1 MPSDRAGSDPPL
13 TGAQPVEHLVTAL
26 TLDEK
31 ASLTAGADL
40 WSTVAIERLGIP
52 KVWMTDGP
60 NGARGPSLPGEG
72 SAVSTCVPCG
82 TALAATW
89 NPALIE
95 EVGALLGGEARRK
108 GCRILLAP
116 TVNMHRSPL
125 AGRNFEC
132 YSEDPLLAG
141 KVAAAFIRGVQ
152 SRGVA
157 ATVKHFAGNEA
168 ESERMTVSS
177 EIDERTLREIYLL
190 PFELAVREGGTLGV
204 MTAYNRLNGR
214 YCSEQA
220 ELLTGM
226 LRDEWGFEGVVM
238 TDWFA
243 LGSTVGSARAGLDL
257 EMPGPGRIFGPALAA
272 AVRAGQVEE
281 STLDGQ
287 IRRLLTVM
295 ARVGCLDDAP
305 AATPAG
311 ARRSPGAAPTSPTVP
326 TGPDSTRTGTAAGL
340 SPRALPRVAAAEAIV
355 LLANNGVLPI
365 DPTTL
370 RTVAVVGPNADRA
383 QIMGGGSAALNAEHL
398 ITPLDAVRARL
409 GDSVVVV
416 HEPGCAVV
424 RTTPPF
430 GRAGPEPPRPP
441 SPSDPELL
449 GRAAAAVAAAD
460 IAVVVVGTDDTWESE
475 GRDRA
480 SMALP
485 GAQDELVRRLTE
497 VDPNVV
503 VVVNAGAPVS
513 MDWAGRAG
521 AVLQVWFGGQD
532 MAEALVDVLTG
543 ATDPGG
549 RLPVTLPERIE
560 HSPAFGNF
568 PGQNGRIRYGEGVLV
583 GYRWYEARHLPV
595 RFPFG
600 HGLSFTSFVIGP
612 PRSSSP
618 AGTGTRPLVI
628 EVPVTNTGRRGGAE
642 VVQCYVEPAP
652 ARLPRPAKELKAFTK
667 LWADPGQTVLARLEL
682 DDRAFAYWDP
692 GDGAGAAL
700 RSRVPSFLAG
710 PDAIEHRARAGW
722 YIDGGDYRLHI
733 GRSSAD
739 IAHVITVT
747 VGEAG
752 GAQRIGPD

>member
-1 MPSDRAGSDPPL
+1 MASDRAGSDPAL
-13 TGAQPVEHLVTAL
+13 TGAQPVEHLVASL

-52 KVWMTDGP
+52 KLWMTDGP

-89 NPALIE
+89 NPALVE
-95 EVGALLGGEARRK
+95 EVGALLGEEARRK

-141 KVAAAFIRGVQ
+141 KVAAAYIRGVQ

-226 LRDEWGFEGVVM
+226 LRDEWGFDGVVM

-305 AATPAG
+305 GPTPPPPPVHPAPAPPARPAPPPAG
-311 ARRSPGAAPTSPTVP
+311 P
-326 TGPDSTRTGTAAGL
+326 
-340 SPRALPRVAAAEAIV
+340 
-355 LLANNGVLPI
+355 
-365 DPTTL
+365 
-370 RTVAVVGPNADRA
+370 
-383 QIMGGGSAALNAEHL
+383 
-398 ITPLDAVRARL
+398 
-409 GDSVVVV
+409 
-416 HEPGCAVV
+416 
-424 RTTPPF
+424 
-430 GRAGPEPPRPP
+430 
-441 SPSDPELL
+441 
-449 GRAAAAVAAAD
+449 
-460 IAVVVVGTDDTWESE
+460 
-475 GRDRA
+475 
-480 SMALP
+480 
-485 GAQDELVRRLTE
+485 
-497 VDPNVV
+497 
-503 VVVNAGAPVS
+503 
-513 MDWAGRAG
+513 
-521 AVLQVWFGGQD
+521 
-532 MAEALVDVLTG
+532 
-543 ATDPGG
+543 
-549 RLPVTLPERIE
+549 
-560 HSPAFGNF
+560 
-568 PGQNGRIRYGEGVLV
+568 
-583 GYRWYEARHLPV
+583 
-595 RFPFG
+595 
-600 HGLSFTSFVIGP
+600 
-612 PRSSSP
+612 
-618 AGTGTRPLVI
+618 TRPLRNCRRAVS
-628 EVPVTNTGRRGGAE
+628 PSPAPGGGRRS
-642 VVQCYVEPAP
+642 
-652 ARLPRPAKELKAFTK
+652 
-667 LWADPGQTVLARLEL
+667 
-682 DDRAFAYWDP
+682 DRA
-692 GDGAGAAL
+692 AGQQRRAADRPDDAAHRCGRRPQR
-700 RSRVPSFLAG
+700 RSG
-710 PDAIEHRARAGW
+710 PDHGW
-722 YIDGGDYRLHI
+722 RI
-733 GRSSAD
+733 GRP
-739 IAHVITVT
+739 
-747 VGEAG
+747 
-752 GAQRIGPD
+752 QRRTSDHPP